1 MSTPARK
8 PPLMRNSRAR
18 SDGLPTW
25 LAAIVLALAI
35 GLVYGRALDVP
46 FILDDEST
54 ILGNKSIA
62 SLWPL
67 IGTAEDPGPLRP
79 PVPLPT
85 AGRPLVNLTFA
96 INFSIGRLSPIG
108 YHAFNVLVH
117 FAATL
122 LLFALVRRTLLLPY
136 FAGPFENSAT
146 WLALAIALIWALHP
160 LQTETV
166 IYATQ
171 RTELMMAF
179 FYLATL
185 YCSLR
190 YWLSDTD
197 LTQRRV
203 WLTLA
208 VFACL
213 AGMASK
219 EVMVSAPIM
228 VLLYERT
235 FVAGSLPKSLRSS
248 WPLYAGL
255 AATWL
260 LLVALNIYAPRGD
273 TAGFHGQPSL
283 LSSWLTQTQVLL
295 VYFKLVVWPWPLL
308 IQYQLPYLKT
318 FGEAWTYVVPILL
331 LGITT
336 IVLLWRNRP
345 AGYLGAWIFAILAP
359 TTVIP
364 IFTEVAAERR
374 MYLPLA
380 AFVAMAVI
388 CAYLL
393 MQSLL
398 QRGSH
403 AYNSQ
408 TGSSF
413 PRILPASAV
422 LVIAFVFGF
431 VSAKRANAYHN
442 VIGLWQEVVALEPAN
457 LMAHFNLGQAY
468 ERAGRL
474 PEAIAELQVVTKAD
488 PNKTIALV
496 QLGLIYINLG
506 RLPEAIDLLQDAVKR
521 EPNAP
526 VALNNLGS
534 ALTKTGR
541 ASEAVEYL
549 ERAIQTQPNFADAH
563 NNLGIA
569 FGNLGKVHQAIEE
582 FQRALAYR
590 KNYANAHNNLGVS
603 YNQLGEKSKAI
614 EQFNLGLQI
623 KPNDAHA
630 HHNLAVLLAGEGQTA
645 FAIAHFEQA
654 IRLFPQFAD
663 AENGLGDAL
672 RKVGRSKEAIE
683 HHQKAL
689 EIKPDFVDAYASLA
703 QSLALAGQPNEAT
716 LTAQKGIEVART
728 TNQTRAASQLNEWL
742 THYQVEAQRAADSP
756 PAERPK

>member
-1 MSTPARK
+1 MSTPARNR
-8 PPLMRNSRAR
+8 PLMPDARAR
-18 SDGLPTW
+18 SGGSPTL
-25 LAAIVLALAI
+25 LAAVVLGLAI
-35 GLVYGRALDVP
+35 GVVYGRALDVP
-46 FILDDEST
+46 FILDDDST

-62 SLWPL
+62 SLWPP
-67 IGTAEDPGPLRP
+67 IGTAEDPGPLCP

-96 INFSIGRLSPIG
+96 INFSAGRLSPIG
-108 YHAFNVLVH
+108 YHAFNVLIH
-117 FAATL
+117 FAAAL
-122 LLFALVRRTLLLPY
+122 LLFALIKRTLLLPY
-136 FAGPFENSAT
+136 FAGRFESSAD

-166 IYATQ
+166 IYVTQ

-185 YCSLR
+185 YCSLG
-190 YWLSDTD
+190 YWFAATSGNS
-197 LTQRRV
+197 RAA

-208 VFACL
+208 VASSL

-235 FVAGSLPKSLRSS
+235 FVAGSLSKSIRSS
-248 WPLYAGL
+248 WPLYVGL

-260 LLVALNIYAPRGD
+260 LLIALNIHAPRGN
-273 TAGFHGQPSL
+273 TAGFHGEPSL
-283 LSSWLTQTQVLL
+283 VTSCLTQTQVLL
-295 VYFKLVVWPWPLL
+295 MYFKLVVWPWPLL
-308 IQYQLPYLKT
+308 IHYQLPYLKT
-318 FGEAWTYVVPILL
+318 FSEAWTYVVPILL
-331 LGITT
+331 LGLTT
-336 IVLLWRNRP
+336 LVLLWRNRP

-364 IFTEVAAERR
+364 ILTEVAAERR

-380 AFVAMAVI
+380 AFAAIAVI

-393 MQSLL
+393 LQSLL
-398 QRGSH
+398 HRRSH
-403 AYNSQ
+403 AYNSLAD
-408 TGSSF
+408 SSL
-413 PRILPASAV
+413 PRILLASAV
-422 LVIAFVFGF
+422 LVIAFALGF
-431 VSAKRANAYHN
+431 ASAKRADAYHD
-442 VIGLWQEVVALEPAN
+442 VIGLWQDVVVLEPAN

-474 PEAIAELQVVTKAD
+474 PEAIAELQFVTKAD
-488 PNKTIALV
+488 PNKTIALI

-506 RLPEAIDLLQDAVKR
+506 RLPEAIDVLQAAVKL

-526 VALNNLGS
+526 VALNSLGS
-534 ALTKTGR
+534 ALTKAGR
-541 ASEAVEYL
+541 AAEAVEYL
-549 ERAIQTQPNFADAH
+549 ERATQVQPNFAEVH

-569 FGNLGKVHQAIEE
+569 FGNLGKVPQAIEE

-590 KNYANAHNNLGVS
+590 KSYANAHNNLGVC

-614 EQFNLGLQI
+614 EQFTLGLQI
-623 KPNDAHA
+623 KPNDAHT

-645 FAIAHFEQA
+645 EAIAHFEEA

-672 RKVGRSKEAIE
+672 RKAGRSKEAIQ

-689 EIKPDFVDAYASLA
+689 KIKPDFIDAYASLA

-716 LTAQKGIEVART
+716 LTAQKGIEVARI
-728 TNQTRAASQLNEWL
+728 TNQAMAGTQLNEWL
-742 THYQVEAQRAADSP
+742 THYQVEALHAADSP